1 MEIPKEFTKEK
12 EFQKAVIIC
21 SKYID
26 SNPELFETMFEI
38 LRQENA
44 KDPVREKTRMLNDLR
59 QRSVRIFVPIS
70 FPQTIA
76 AHNIKFNK
84 HSL

>member
-1 MEIPKEFTKEK
+1 MKIPKEFTEEK
-12 EFQKAVIIC
+12 RFQQAVIIC

-26 SNPELFETMFEI
+26 SKPELFEEMFRI
-38 LRQENA
+38 LQLENA

-59 QRSVRIFVPIS
+59 QRSVRIYVPIS

-84 HSL
+84 YSL